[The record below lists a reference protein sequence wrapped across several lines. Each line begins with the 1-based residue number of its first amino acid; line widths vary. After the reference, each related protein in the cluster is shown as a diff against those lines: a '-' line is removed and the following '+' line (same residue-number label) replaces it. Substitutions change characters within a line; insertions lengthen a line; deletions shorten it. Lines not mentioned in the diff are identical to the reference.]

1 MMIISAQQL
10 KQYHG
15 AHLVLDGIT
24 FEIMEGDKVALIGRN
39 GSGKTTLM
47 RLMARLSQPDEG
59 QLMLKKDT
67 RVGYVAQVPEGM
79 DDRTVLDV
87 LGLGFRELIA
97 CRTQMTELEQQMSD
111 PSCAADPEQLERL
124 LKRYAALQERFE
136 REGGYEM
143 DARIDQVADG
153 LDIAKAHYGWRFG
166 SLSGGEQ
173 TRVVLASQLIVS
185 PDLLLL
191 DEPTNHLDLERVE
204 WLEGFLQDYSGT
216 VILISHDRYFLDRV
230 VTRTLELEDGEAEIA
245 AGGYTEYMK
254 VKEQRLLK
262 QFEEFKEQQK
272 VMKKMKETIR
282 QLEEWGRV
290 GGNEKFFRRAASM
303 RKALERMEQVKRPV
317 LERRQA
323 DFDVLP
329 TDRTGKRVAV
339 LEDVEKRYGDRDI
352 LQGVSAL
359 LEYGDKTA
367 LIGRNGSGKTT
378 LFKLLLG
385 EEQPDAGKLEW
396 GARVDV
402 GYLAQQ
408 EEPVNPKLNVLE
420 YFRQEAGVEEG
431 EARGILAR
439 YLFYGADV
447 FRSVGQLSGGEW
459 TRLRLALLVQRK
471 PNVLLLD
478 EPTNHL
484 DIASREALEDSL
496 ADFEGTVLAISHDR
510 YFVNRLASRVWELE
524 DGQLKTYLGDY
535 EAYREKKLDLQARIA
550 AEVSRASGASGSG
563 NGSKTG
569 RRVEGTGTGT
579 GIGGK
584 SAETGVSRG
593 ARLKAGSDGHD
604 AASASRASVLELAQ
618 TELDAGRGNKSI
630 GSGNRDRVSNQS
642 RSRSDSSNGN
652 GDRSSSQS
660 RTGGKRGSQG
670 NHGSAQHLE
679 QAMARL
685 ETQIQELDQQL
696 EALANDAVALEQIWN
711 EREQLSGAYDEL
723 LAQWAEM

>member
-47 RLMARLSQPDEG
+47 RLMARISQPDEG

-79 DDRTVLDV
+79 DDHTVLDV

-111 PSCAADPEQLERL
+111 PACAADPEQLERL

-153 LDIAKAHYGWRFG
+153 LDIAKAHYSWRFG

-204 WLEGFLQDYSGT
+204 WLEGFLRDYSGT

-230 VTRTLELEDGEAEIA
+230 VTRTLELEDGEAQTA
-245 AGGYTEYMK
+245 AGGYTEYMR
-254 VKEQRLLK
+254 VKEQWLLK

-317 LERRQA
+317 LERRHA

-339 LEDVEKRYGDRDI
+339 LEDVGKRYGDRDI
-352 LQGVSAL
+352 LRGVSAL

-408 EEPVNPKLNVLE
+408 EEPGNPKLSVLE
-420 YFRQEAGVEEG
+420 HFRLEAGVEEG

-459 TRLRLALLVQRK
+459 TRLRLALLVHRK

-510 YFVNRLASRVWELE
+510 YFVNRLASGVWELE
-524 DGQLKTYLGDY
+524 DGQLTTYLGDY
-535 EAYREKKLDLQARIA
+535 EAYREKKLDLQARA
-550 AEVSRASGASGSG
+550 AKEVSQELGAGHAG

-569 RRVEGTGTGT
+569 RRAAEKGT
-579 GIGGK
+579 GIGNGGK
-584 SAETGVSRG
+584 SSETGANKG
-593 ARLKAGSDGHD
+593 ARLKAGGAGHD
-604 AASASRASVLELAQ
+604 AASASGEIMLEQAL
-618 TELDAGRGNKSI
+618 TELDAGRVDKNV
-630 GSGNRDRVSNQS
+630 GSV
-642 RSRSDSSNGN
+642 N

-660 RTGGKRGSQG
+660 RSRSRSGGNRGS
-670 NHGSAQHLE
+670 HRSAQQLE
-679 QAMARL
+679 QAMAL
-685 ETQIQELDQQL
+685 IETQIRELDQQL
-696 EALANDAVALEQIWN
+696 ESLANDPIALEQTWN
-711 EREQLSGAYDEL
+711 EREQLSAAYDEL

>member
-10 KQYHG
+10 TQYHG

-47 RLMARLSQPDEG
+47 RLMARSNQPDEG
-59 QLMLKKDT
+59 QLMIKKDT
-67 RVGYVAQVPEGM
+67 RIGYVAQVPEGM
-79 DDRTVLDV
+79 DDYTVLDV
-87 LGLGFRELIA
+87 LSLGFRELME
-97 CRTQMTELEQQMSD
+97 CRTRMKELEQQMSD
-111 PSCAADPEQLERL
+111 PACAADPDQLDRL
-124 LKRYAALQERFE
+124 LKRYSALQEQFE

-143 DARIDQVADG
+143 DAQIDQVADG
-153 LDIAKAHYGWRFG
+153 LDLAKAHYDWRFG

-173 TRVVLASQLIVS
+173 TRVVLASQLIVR

-204 WLEGFLQDYSGT
+204 WLEGFLREYPGT
-216 VILISHDRYFLDRV
+216 VVLISHDRYFLDRV
-230 VTRTLELEDGEAEIA
+230 VTRTLELEDGEAQTS
-245 AGGYTEYMK
+245 AGGYTAYMK
-254 VKEQRLLK
+254 VKEQRLLQ

-272 VMKKMKETIR
+272 VIKKMKETIR

-317 LERRQA
+317 LERRNA
-323 DFDVLP
+323 DFDVRP

-339 LEDVEKRYGDRDI
+339 LEHVEKGYGEREI
-352 LQGVSAL
+352 LRGVSGL
-359 LEYGDKTA
+359 LEYGDKIA

-385 EEQPDAGKLEW
+385 EEQPNAGKLEW
-396 GARVDV
+396 GARVDI
-402 GYLAQQ
+402 GYLAQH
-408 EEPVNPKLNVLE
+408 EEPTNPKLNVLE
-420 YFRQEAGVEEG
+420 YFRLEAGVEEG

-484 DIASREALEDSL
+484 DIASREALEESL
-496 ADFEGTVLAISHDR
+496 VDYEGTVLAISHDR

-524 DGQLKTYLGDY
+524 NGQMTTYLGDY
-535 EAYREKKLDLQARIA
+535 EAYREKKLERKAREDA
-550 AEVSRASGASGSG
+550 TAHPAMGASSRSTAALPGSG
-563 NGSKTG
+563 K
-569 RRVEGTGTGT
+569 
-579 GIGGK
+579 K
-584 SAETGVSRG
+584 S
-593 ARLKAGSDGHD
+593 D
-604 AASASRASVLELAQ
+604 AASTV
-618 TELDAGRGNKSI
+618 
-630 GSGNRDRVSNQS
+630 S
-642 RSRSDSSNGN
+642 RSADTAKVGGGSDKATVESSEISTSAAASSAAAAVNRGKSNDSIRSAE
-652 GDRSSSQS
+652 
-660 RTGGKRGSQG
+660 K
-670 NHGSAQHLE
+670 LE
-679 QAMARL
+679 QALARL
-685 ETQIQELDQQL
+685 EAQIQELDQQL
-696 EALANDAVALEQIWN
+696 ETIQNNSFELESLWN
-711 EREQLSGAYDEL
+711 ERERLSAEYNEL

>member
-79 DDRTVLDV
+79 DDHTVLGV

-143 DARIDQVADG
+143 DAKIDQVADG

-173 TRVVLASQLIVS
+173 TSVVLASQLIVS

-204 WLEGFLQDYSGT
+204 WLEGFLREYSGT

-230 VTRTLELEDGEAEIA
+230 VTRTLELDDGEAEIA

-262 QFEEFKEQQK
+262 QFEEFKEQLK

-317 LERRQA
+317 LERRHA

-352 LQGVSAL
+352 LSGVSAL
-359 LEYGDKTA
+359 LEYGDKAA

-420 YFRQEAGVEEG
+420 YFRLEAGVEEG

-524 DGQLKTYLGDY
+524 NGQLTTYLGDY
-535 EAYREKKLDLQARIA
+535 EAYREKKLDLQARA
-550 AEVSRASGASGSG
+550 AKEVSQELGAGSAG

-569 RRVEGTGTGT
+569 RRAAEKGTGT
-579 GIGGK
+579 GIDEK
-584 SAETGVSRG
+584 STETGASKG
-593 ARLKAGSDGHD
+593 ARRKAGGNGHD
-604 AASASRASVLELAQ
+604 AASASRENVLELAQ
-618 TELDAGRGNKSI
+618 TELDAGRGSI
-630 GSGNRDRVSNQS
+630 GSGNRERVSNQS
-642 RSRSDSSNGN
+642 RSGSGSSI
-652 GDRSSSQS
+652 
-660 RTGGKRGSQG
+660 GKYGSVEK
-670 NHGSAQHLE
+670 LE
-679 QAMARL
+679 QAMARI

-696 EALANDAVALEQIWN
+696 EALANDPAALEQTWN
-711 EREQLSGAYDEL
+711 ERERLSAAYDEL

>member
-10 KQYHG
+10 TKYHG

-47 RLMARLSQPDEG
+47 RLMARLNQPDEG
-59 QLMLKKDT
+59 QLMIKKDT
-67 RVGYVAQVPEGM
+67 RIGYVAQVPEGL
-79 DDRTVLDV
+79 DDYTVLDV
-87 LGLGFRELIA
+87 LALGFQALME
-97 CRTQMTELEQQMSD
+97 CRSRMKEMEQQMSD
-111 PSCAADPEQLERL
+111 PDYAADPDQLERL
-124 LKRYAALQERFE
+124 LKRYAALQEQFE

-173 TRVVLASQLIVS
+173 TRVVLASQLIVR

-204 WLEGFLQDYSGT
+204 WLEGYLREYTGT
-216 VILISHDRYFLDRV
+216 IVLISHDRYFLDRV
-230 VTRTLELEDGEAEIA
+230 VTRTLELEDGEAQTS

-254 VKEQRLLK
+254 VKEQRLLQ

-282 QLEEWGRV
+282 QLEEWGRI

-317 LERRQA
+317 LERRNA
-323 DFDVLP
+323 DFDVRP
-329 TDRTGKRVAV
+329 TDRTGRRVAV
-339 LEDVEKRYGDRDI
+339 IEQVEKAYGERPI
-352 LQGVSAL
+352 LRGISAL
-359 LEYGDKTA
+359 LEFGDKVA

-385 EEQPDAGKLEW
+385 EEQATSGQLEW

-408 EEPVNPKLNVLE
+408 EEPSNPKLSVLE
-420 YFRQEAGVEEG
+420 HFRLEAGVEEG

-459 TRLRLALLVQRK
+459 TRLRLSLLVHRK

-484 DIASREALEDSL
+484 DIASREALEESL
-496 ADFEGTVLAISHDR
+496 VDFEGTVLAISHDR
-510 YFVNRLASRVWELE
+510 YFVNRMASRVWELE
-524 DGQLKTYLGDY
+524 NGEMTTYLGDY
-535 EAYREKKLDLQARIA
+535 EAYREKKLELQMRAGGAVQHAVSIPDLPRER
-550 AEVSRASGASGSG
+550 AESKIQRNPRQGE
-563 NGSKTG
+563 NG
-569 RRVEGTGTGT
+569 V
-579 GIGGK
+579 GK
-584 SAETGVSRG
+584 RQSAE
-593 ARLKAGSDGHD
+593 
-604 AASASRASVLELAQ
+604 Q
-618 TELDAGRGNKSI
+618 
-630 GSGNRDRVSNQS
+630 
-642 RSRSDSSNGN
+642 
-652 GDRSSSQS
+652 
-660 RTGGKRGSQG
+660 
-670 NHGSAQHLE
+670 LE
-679 QAMARL
+679 QKLARL
-685 ETQIQELDQQL
+685 EAQIQQLDHQL
-696 EALANDAVALEQIWN
+696 EVQASSAELEQLWN
-711 EREQLSGAYDEL
+711 EREQLSGEYNEL
-723 LAQWAEM
+723 LAQWAEL

>member
-1 MMIISAQQL
+1 MMMISAQQL
-10 KQYHG
+10 TQYHG

-47 RLMARLSQPDEG
+47 RLMARMTQPDEG
-59 QLMLKKDT
+59 QLMIKKDT
-67 RVGYVAQVPEGM
+67 RIGYVAQVPEGM
-79 DDRTVLDV
+79 DNYTVLDV
-87 LGLGFRELIA
+87 LSLGFRELMA
-97 CRTQMTELEQQMSD
+97 CRSQMKDMEQQMSD
-111 PSCAADPEQLERL
+111 PDCAADPNQLERL
-124 LKRYAALQERFE
+124 LKRYAALQEQFE

-153 LDIAKAHYGWRFG
+153 LDIAKEHYGWRFG

-173 TRVVLASQLIVS
+173 TRVVLASQLIVR

-204 WLEGFLQDYSGT
+204 WLEGFLREYTGT
-216 VILISHDRYFLDRV
+216 IILISHDRYFLDRV
-230 VTRTLELEDGEAEIA
+230 ASRTLELEDGEAQTS

-254 VKEQRLLK
+254 VKEQRLLQ
-262 QFEEFKEQQK
+262 QFEAFKEQQK
-272 VMKKMKETIR
+272 VIKKMKETIR

-303 RKALERMEQVKRPV
+303 RKAIERMEQVKRPV
-317 LERRQA
+317 LERRNA
-323 DFDVLP
+323 DFDVRP

-339 LEDVEKRYGDRDI
+339 MEQVEKSYGERPI
-352 LQGVSAL
+352 LLGVSGL
-359 LEYGDKTA
+359 LEYGDKIA

-385 EEQPDAGKLEW
+385 EEQPSAGNLEW

-408 EEPVNPKLNVLE
+408 EEPSNPKLNVLE
-420 YFRQEAGVEEG
+420 YFRLEAGVEEG

-496 ADFEGTVLAISHDR
+496 VDFEGTVLAISHDR

-524 DGQLKTYLGDY
+524 NGRMTAYLGDY
-535 EAYREKKLDLQARIA
+535 EEYREKKLDLQTRAAAANQHIAGPGTSPRGTAVGAGAGGSSDGTAAAAR
-550 AEVSRASGASGSG
+550 SGKLNNPSFFQAV
-563 NGSKTG
+563 NT
-569 RRVEGTGTGT
+569 
-579 GIGGK
+579 GK
-584 SAETGVSRG
+584 SRDSERTAE
-593 ARLKAGSDGHD
+593 K
-604 AASASRASVLELAQ
+604 LEQVMA
-618 TELDAGRGNKSI
+618 
-630 GSGNRDRVSNQS
+630 
-642 RSRSDSSNGN
+642 
-652 GDRSSSQS
+652 
-660 RTGGKRGSQG
+660 
-670 NHGSAQHLE
+670 HLE
-679 QAMARL
+679 TRL
-685 ETQIQELDQQL
+685 RELDQQL
-696 EALANDAVALEQIWN
+696 ETVANDPLALEQMWN
-711 EREQLSGAYDEL
+711 EREQVSAEYNEL
-723 LAQWAEM
+723 LAQWAEL

>member
-59 QLMLKKDT
+59 QLMLKKDS
-67 RVGYVAQVPEGM
+67 RVGYVAQVPEGL
-79 DDRTVLDV
+79 DDHSVLDV
-87 LGLGFRELIA
+87 LGLGFQELIA
-97 CRTQMTELEQQMSD
+97 CRNQMKEMEQQMSD
-111 PSCAADPEQLERL
+111 PSCAADPEQLDRL

-143 DARIDQVADG
+143 DSRIDQVADG
-153 LDIAKAHYGWRFG
+153 LDIAKTHYGWRFG

-204 WLEGFLQDYSGT
+204 WLEGFLREYSGT

-230 VTRTLELEDGEAEIA
+230 VTRTLELEDGEAQTA

-317 LERRQA
+317 LERRHA
-323 DFDVLP
+323 DFDVNP

-408 EEPVNPKLNVLE
+408 EEPENPKRSVLE
-420 YFRQEAGVEEG
+420 HFRLEAGVEEG

-459 TRLRLALLVQRK
+459 TRLRLALLVHRK

-510 YFVNRLASRVWELE
+510 YFVNRLASGVWELE
-524 DGQLKTYLGDY
+524 DGQLTAYLGDY
-535 EAYREKKLDLQARIA
+535 EAYREKKLDLQARA
-550 AEVSRASGASGSG
+550 AKEVPSETRAGAG
-563 NGSKTG
+563 NGS
-569 RRVEGTGTGT
+569 
-579 GIGGK
+579 GK
-584 SAETGVSRG
+584 SRKATGMDTGNDAKSAVTGVNKS
-593 ARLKAGSDGHD
+593 ARLKAGGGGPD
-604 AASASRASVLELAQ
+604 AISASGEIMLEQAHI
-618 TELDAGRGNKSI
+618 ELDAGRVNKNV
-630 GSGNRDRVSNQS
+630 G
-642 RSRSDSSNGN
+642 NGN

-660 RTGGKRGSQG
+660 RSRSRSGSNRG
-670 NHGSAQHLE
+670 NHGSAQQLE
-679 QAMARL
+679 QAMARM
-685 ETQIQELDQQL
+685 EVQIRELDQQL
-696 EALANDAVALEQIWN
+696 EALANDSAALEQTWN
-711 EREQLSGAYDEL
+711 EREQLSAAYDEL

>member
-67 RVGYVAQVPEGM
+67 RIGYVAQVPEGL
-79 DDRTVLDV
+79 DNHTVLDV
-87 LGLGFRELIA
+87 LGLGLQELIA
-97 CRTQMTELEQQMSD
+97 CRMQMKELEQQMSD
-111 PSCAADPEQLERL
+111 PACAEDPEQLERL
-124 LKRYAALQERFE
+124 LKRYAALQEQFE

-143 DARIDQVADG
+143 DARIDQVAGG
-153 LDIAKAHYGWRFG
+153 LDIAKAHYSWRFG

-204 WLEGFLQDYSGT
+204 WLEGFLREYNGT
-216 VILISHDRYFLDRV
+216 VVLISHDRYFLDRV
-230 VTRTLELEDGEAEIA
+230 VTRTLELEDGEAETA

-272 VMKKMKETIR
+272 VIKKMKETIR

-317 LERRQA
+317 LERRHA
-323 DFDVLP
+323 EFDVRP

-352 LQGVSAL
+352 LRGVSAL

-367 LIGRNGSGKTT
+367 LIGHNGSGKTT
-378 LFKLLLG
+378 LFRLLLG

-420 YFRQEAGVEEG
+420 HFRLEAGVEEG

-459 TRLRLALLVQRK
+459 TRLRLALLIQRK

-484 DIASREALEDSL
+484 DIASREALEDAL
-496 ADFEGTVLAISHDR
+496 ADYEGTVLVISHDR
-510 YFVNRLASRVWELE
+510 YFVNCLASRVWELE
-524 DGQLKTYLGDY
+524 HGQLTSYLGDY
-535 EAYREKKLDLQARIA
+535 EAYREKRLDVQARA
-550 AEVSRASGASGSG
+550 AKEISRESGANVAG

-569 RRVEGTGTGT
+569 RRAG
-579 GIGGK
+579 GITADGK
-584 SAETGVSRG
+584 AATNEETLLGQ
-593 ARLKAGSDGHD
+593 AH
-604 AASASRASVLELAQ
+604 
-618 TELDAGRGNKSI
+618 TELDAGHVKTGHGNASRSANNHNRH
-630 GSGNRDRVSNQS
+630 GSGNRQQASVE
-642 RSRSDSSNGN
+642 
-652 GDRSSSQS
+652 
-660 RTGGKRGSQG
+660 K
-670 NHGSAQHLE
+670 LE
-679 QAMARL
+679 LAIARM
-685 ETQIQELDQQL
+685 EARIQELDRQL
-696 EALANDAVALEQIWN
+696 EALTNDSAALEQLWN
-711 EREQLSGAYDEL
+711 EREQLSRAYDEL
-723 LAQWAEM
+723 LVQWAEM

>member
-67 RVGYVAQVPEGM
+67 RVGYVAQVPEGL
-79 DDRTVLDV
+79 DDHSVLDV
-87 LGLGFRELIA
+87 LGLGFQELIA
-97 CRTQMTELEQQMSD
+97 CRNQMKEMEQQMSD
-111 PSCAADPEQLERL
+111 PACAADPEQLERL

-153 LDIAKAHYGWRFG
+153 LDIAKAHYSWRFG

-204 WLEGFLQDYSGT
+204 WLEGFLRDYSGT

-245 AGGYTEYMK
+245 TGGYTEYMR

-303 RKALERMEQVKRPV
+303 RKALERMEQIKRPV
-317 LERRQA
+317 LERRHA
-323 DFDVLP
+323 DFDVRP

-408 EEPVNPKLNVLE
+408 QEPENPKLSVLE
-420 YFRQEAGVEEG
+420 HFRLEAGVEEG

-459 TRLRLALLVQRK
+459 TRLRLALLVHRK

-510 YFVNRLASRVWELE
+510 YFVNRLASGVWELE
-524 DGQLKTYLGDY
+524 DGQLTAYLGDY
-535 EAYREKKLDLQARIA
+535 EAYREKKLDLQAHA
-550 AEVSRASGASGSG
+550 AKEVSQELGAGLAG
-563 NGSKTG
+563 NGSGKSRKAAG
-569 RRVEGTGTGT
+569 MNT
-579 GIGGK
+579 GIDGK
-584 SAETGVSRG
+584 SAVTGANKST
-593 ARLKAGSDGHD
+593 RLKVGGD
-604 AASASRASVLELAQ
+604 APDVASASGEIMLEQAH
-618 TELDAGRGNKSI
+618 TELDAGRVNKNV
-630 GSGNRDRVSNQS
+630 GSV
-642 RSRSDSSNGN
+642 N

-660 RTGGKRGSQG
+660 RSGSNRG
-670 NHGSAQHLE
+670 NHGSAQQLE
-679 QAMARL
+679 QAMARM
-685 ETQIQELDQQL
+685 EVQIRELDQRL
-696 EALANDAVALEQIWN
+696 EALANDSVALEQAWN
-711 EREQLSGAYDEL
+711 EREQLSAAYDEL
-723 LAQWAEM
+723 LAQWAEMG

>member
-1 MMIISAQQL
+1 MIISAQQL

-79 DDRTVLDV
+79 DDHTVLDV
-87 LGLGFRELIA
+87 LGLGFQELIA
-97 CRTQMTELEQQMSD
+97 CRTQMNELEQQMSD
-111 PSCAADPEQLERL
+111 PACAADLEQLERL
-124 LKRYAALQERFE
+124 LKRYATLQERFE

-153 LDIAKAHYGWRFG
+153 LDISKTHYRWRFG

-204 WLEGFLQDYSGT
+204 WLEGFLREYSGT

-230 VTRTLELEDGEAEIA
+230 VTRTLELEDGEAQTA

-272 VMKKMKETIR
+272 VIKKMRETIR

-317 LERRQA
+317 LERRHA

-329 TDRTGKRVAV
+329 TDRTGKRVAL
-339 LEDVEKRYGDRDI
+339 LEDVEKRYGNRDI
-352 LQGVSAL
+352 LKGVSAL

-408 EEPVNPKLNVLE
+408 EEPGNPKLSVLE
-420 YFRQEAGVEEG
+420 HFRLEAGVEEG

-459 TRLRLALLVQRK
+459 TRLRLALLVHRK

-510 YFVNRLASRVWELE
+510 YFVNHLASRVWELE
-524 DGQLKTYLGDY
+524 DGQLTTYLGDY
-535 EAYREKKLDLQARIA
+535 EAYREKKLDLQARA
-550 AEVSRASGASGSG
+550 AKAVSREPGAGGAGSGSR
-563 NGSKTG
+563 TG
-569 RRVEGTGTGT
+569 RRAAEKGTGTGT
-579 GIGGK
+579 EAGIDGK
-584 SAETGVSRG
+584 LTETGVSKGTRPKVG
-593 ARLKAGSDGHD
+593 GDRPEAK
-604 AASASRASVLELAQ
+604 SASGETVKEQAQ
-618 TELDAGRGNKSI
+618 SEFDAGRVNKKDANGNHSSKH
-630 GSGNRDRVSNQS
+630 S
-642 RSRSDSSNGN
+642 RSGSSSN
-652 GDRSSSQS
+652 SSSS
-660 RTGGKRGSQG
+660 RKHVSVEK
-670 NHGSAQHLE
+670 LE
-679 QAMARL
+679 QAMARI

-696 EALANDAVALEQIWN
+696 EALANDPAALEQTWN
-711 EREQLSGAYDEL
+711 EREQLSAAYDEL

>member
-10 KQYHG
+10 TQYHG

-47 RLMARLSQPDEG
+47 RLMARSNQPDEG
-59 QLMLKKDT
+59 QLMIKKDT
-67 RVGYVAQVPEGM
+67 RIGYVAQVPEGM
-79 DDRTVLDV
+79 DDYTVLDV
-87 LGLGFRELIA
+87 LSLGFRELME
-97 CRTQMTELEQQMSD
+97 CRTRMKELEQQMSD
-111 PSCAADPEQLERL
+111 PACAADPDQLDRL
-124 LKRYAALQERFE
+124 LKRYSALQEQFE

-143 DARIDQVADG
+143 DAQIDQVADG
-153 LDIAKAHYGWRFG
+153 LDLAKAHYDWRFG

-173 TRVVLASQLIVS
+173 TRVVLASQLIVR

-204 WLEGFLQDYSGT
+204 WLEGFLREYPGT
-216 VILISHDRYFLDRV
+216 VVLISHDRYFLDRV
-230 VTRTLELEDGEAEIA
+230 VTRTLELEDGEAQTS
-245 AGGYTEYMK
+245 AGGYTAYMK
-254 VKEQRLLK
+254 VKEQRLLQ

-272 VMKKMKETIR
+272 VIKKMKETIR

-317 LERRQA
+317 LERRNA
-323 DFDVLP
+323 DFDVRP

-339 LEDVEKRYGDRDI
+339 LEHVEKGYGERAI
-352 LQGVSAL
+352 LRGVSGL
-359 LEYGDKTA
+359 LEYGDKIA

-385 EEQPDAGKLEW
+385 EEQPNAGKLEW

-408 EEPVNPKLNVLE
+408 EEPTNPKLNVLE
-420 YFRQEAGVEEG
+420 YFRLEAGVEEG

-484 DIASREALEDSL
+484 DIASREALEESL
-496 ADFEGTVLAISHDR
+496 VDYEGTVLAISHDR

-524 DGQLKTYLGDY
+524 NGQMTTYLGDY
-535 EAYREKKLDLQARIA
+535 EAYREKKLERKAHAVDMANPA
-550 AEVSRASGASGSG
+550 TGASSRSTVASHGSG
-563 NGSKTG
+563 K
-569 RRVEGTGTGT
+569 
-579 GIGGK
+579 K
-584 SAETGVSRG
+584 S
-593 ARLKAGSDGHD
+593 D
-604 AASASRASVLELAQ
+604 AASM
-618 TELDAGRGNKSI
+618 
-630 GSGNRDRVSNQS
+630 VS
-642 RSRSDSSNGN
+642 
-652 GDRSSSQS
+652 
-660 RTGGKRGSQG
+660 
-670 NHGSAQHLE
+670 GSADTAKARGCSNNTTTEASNISNSTATSSAAAAANRGKSNDSTRSAEKLE
-679 QAMARL
+679 QALARL
-685 ETQIQELDQQL
+685 EAQIQELDQQL
-696 EALANDAVALEQIWN
+696 ETIQNNSLELESLWN
-711 EREQLSGAYDEL
+711 ERERLSAEYNEL

>member
-1 MMIISAQQL
+1 MMMISAQQL
-10 KQYHG
+10 TQYHG

-47 RLMARLSQPDEG
+47 RLMARLNKPDEG
-59 QLMLKKDT
+59 QLMIKKDT
-67 RVGYVAQVPEGM
+67 RLGYVAQVPEGL
-79 DDRTVLDV
+79 DDHTVLDV
-87 LGLGFRELIA
+87 LSLGFKELMI
-97 CRTQMTELEQQMSD
+97 CRTQMKEMEQQMSD
-111 PSCAADPEQLERL
+111 PACAADPNQLERL
-124 LKRYAALQERFE
+124 LKRYAVLQDQFE

-173 TRVVLASQLIVS
+173 TRVVLASQLIVR

-204 WLEGFLQDYSGT
+204 WLEGFLREYPGT
-216 VILISHDRYFLDRV
+216 IVLISHDRYFLDRV
-230 VTRTLELEDGEAEIA
+230 VNRTLELEDGEAETS

-254 VKEQRLLK
+254 VKEQRLLQ

-272 VMKKMKETIR
+272 VIKKMKETIR

-317 LERRQA
+317 LERRNA
-323 DFDVLP
+323 EFDVRP

-339 LEDVEKRYGDRDI
+339 LEQVEKSYGEREI
-352 LQGVSAL
+352 LRGISGL
-359 LEYGDKTA
+359 LEYGDKIA

-385 EEQPDAGKLEW
+385 DEQPNTGKLEW
-396 GARVDV
+396 GARVEV

-408 EEPVNPKLNVLE
+408 EEPTNPKLNVLE
-420 YFRQEAGVEEG
+420 YFRLEAGVEEG

-484 DIASREALEDSL
+484 DVASREALEESL
-496 ADFEGTVLAISHDR
+496 VDFEGTVLAISHDR

-524 DGQLKTYLGDY
+524 EGQLTAYLGDY
-535 EAYREKKLDLQARIA
+535 EAYREKKLELQARA
-550 AEVSRASGASGSG
+550 AAKGQATAGVGVSRDYEASTESGKALTPSAAAASNHRSG
-563 NGSKTG
+563 NGNKQ
-569 RRVEGTGTGT
+569 
-579 GIGGK
+579 
-584 SAETGVSRG
+584 SAE
-593 ARLKAGSDGHD
+593 K
-604 AASASRASVLELAQ
+604 
-618 TELDAGRGNKSI
+618 
-630 GSGNRDRVSNQS
+630 
-642 RSRSDSSNGN
+642 
-652 GDRSSSQS
+652 
-660 RTGGKRGSQG
+660 
-670 NHGSAQHLE
+670 LE
-679 QAMARL
+679 QTLARL
-685 ETQIQELDQQL
+685 EVQIQALDQQL
-696 EALANDAVALEQIWN
+696 ETVQNNPLELEQVWN
-711 EREQLSGAYDEL
+711 DREQLSAKYNDV
-723 LAQWAEM
+723 LAQWAEL

>member
-10 KQYHG
+10 TQYHG

-47 RLMARLSQPDEG
+47 RLMARLNQPDEG
-59 QLMLKKDT
+59 QLMIKKET
-67 RVGYVAQVPEGM
+67 RIGYVAQVPEGL
-79 DDRTVLDV
+79 DDYTVLDV
-87 LGLGFRELIA
+87 LALGFQALME
-97 CRTQMTELEQQMSD
+97 CRSRMKEMEQQMSD
-111 PSCAADPEQLERL
+111 PDYAADPDQLERL
-124 LKRYAALQERFE
+124 LKRYAALQEQFE

-173 TRVVLASQLIVS
+173 TRVVLASQLIVR

-204 WLEGFLQDYSGT
+204 WLEGYLREYTGT
-216 VILISHDRYFLDRV
+216 IVLISHDRYFLDRV
-230 VTRTLELEDGEAEIA
+230 VTRTLELEDGEAQTS

-254 VKEQRLLK
+254 VKEQRLLQ

-282 QLEEWGRV
+282 QLEEWGRI

-317 LERRQA
+317 LERRNA
-323 DFDVLP
+323 DFDVRP
-329 TDRTGKRVAV
+329 TDRTGRRVAV
-339 LEDVEKRYGDRDI
+339 IDQVEKAYGERPI
-352 LQGVSAL
+352 LRGVSAL
-359 LEYGDKTA
+359 LEFGDKVA

-385 EEQPDAGKLEW
+385 EEQATSGQLEW

-408 EEPVNPKLNVLE
+408 EEPSNPKLSVLE
-420 YFRQEAGVEEG
+420 HFRLEAGVEEG

-459 TRLRLALLVQRK
+459 TRLRLSLLVHRK

-484 DIASREALEDSL
+484 DIASREALEESL
-496 ADFEGTVLAISHDR
+496 VDFEGTVLAISHDR
-510 YFVNRLASRVWELE
+510 YFVNRMASRVWELE
-524 DGQLKTYLGDY
+524 NGEMTTYLGDY
-535 EAYREKKLDLQARIA
+535 EAYREKKLELQMRAGEA
-550 AEVSRASGASGSG
+550 AQHAVQIPALPRERAESKEQRNSRQGENGA
-563 NGSKTG
+563 
-569 RRVEGTGTGT
+569 
-579 GIGGK
+579 GK
-584 SAETGVSRG
+584 RQSAE
-593 ARLKAGSDGHD
+593 
-604 AASASRASVLELAQ
+604 Q
-618 TELDAGRGNKSI
+618 
-630 GSGNRDRVSNQS
+630 
-642 RSRSDSSNGN
+642 
-652 GDRSSSQS
+652 
-660 RTGGKRGSQG
+660 
-670 NHGSAQHLE
+670 LE
-679 QAMARL
+679 QKLARL
-685 ETQIQELDQQL
+685 EAQIQQLDHQL
-696 EALANDAVALEQIWN
+696 ELQASSAELERLWN
-711 EREQLSGAYDEL
+711 EREQLSGEYNEL
-723 LAQWAEM
+723 LAQWAEL

>member
-1 MMIISAQQL
+1 MIVISAQQL
-10 KQYHG
+10 TQYHG

-47 RLMARLSQPDEG
+47 RLMARLNKPDEG
-59 QLMLKKDT
+59 QLMIKKDT
-67 RVGYVAQVPEGM
+67 RMGYVAQVPEGL
-79 DDRTVLDV
+79 DDHTVLDV
-87 LGLGFRELIA
+87 LSLGFKELMI
-97 CRTQMTELEQQMSD
+97 CRTQMKDMEQQMSD
-111 PSCAADPEQLERL
+111 PACAADPNQLERL
-124 LKRYAALQERFE
+124 LKRYAALQDQFE

-153 LDIAKAHYGWRFG
+153 LDIAKAHYGWHFG

-173 TRVVLASQLIVS
+173 TRVVLASQLIVR

-204 WLEGFLQDYSGT
+204 WLEGFLREYPGT
-216 VILISHDRYFLDRV
+216 IVLISHDRYFLDRV
-230 VTRTLELEDGEAEIA
+230 VNRTLELEDGEAETS

-254 VKEQRLLK
+254 VKEQRLLQ

-272 VMKKMKETIR
+272 VIKKMKETIR

-303 RKALERMEQVKRPV
+303 RKAIERMEQVKRPV
-317 LERRQA
+317 LERRNA
-323 DFDVLP
+323 EFDVRP

-339 LEDVEKRYGDRDI
+339 LEQVEKSYGEREI
-352 LQGVSAL
+352 LRGISGL
-359 LEYGDKTA
+359 LEYGDKIA

-385 EEQPDAGKLEW
+385 DEQPNAGKLEW

-408 EEPVNPKLNVLE
+408 EEPTNPKLNVLE
-420 YFRQEAGVEEG
+420 YFRLEAGVEEG

-484 DIASREALEDSL
+484 DIASREALEESL
-496 ADFEGTVLAISHDR
+496 VDFEGTVLAISHDR

-524 DGQLKTYLGDY
+524 DGQMTAYLGDY
-535 EAYREKKLDLQARIA
+535 EAYREKKLDLQARAAATSQAIA
-550 AEVSRASGASGSG
+550 GGAVPSRGNAKSEMKSGLTSASGGTARSGKKPGATSTMNGSTVVAAGGSHDHEASTESGKAMASSAAAASKHRSG
-563 NGSKTG
+563 NGNQQ
-569 RRVEGTGTGT
+569 
-579 GIGGK
+579 
-584 SAETGVSRG
+584 SAD
-593 ARLKAGSDGHD
+593 K
-604 AASASRASVLELAQ
+604 
-618 TELDAGRGNKSI
+618 
-630 GSGNRDRVSNQS
+630 
-642 RSRSDSSNGN
+642 
-652 GDRSSSQS
+652 
-660 RTGGKRGSQG
+660 
-670 NHGSAQHLE
+670 LE
-679 QAMARL
+679 QTLARL
-685 ETQIQELDQQL
+685 EAQIQVLDQQL
-696 EALANDAVALEQIWN
+696 ETVQNNPLELEQIWN
-711 EREQLSGAYDEL
+711 DREQLSAEYNDV
-723 LAQWAEM
+723 LAQWAEL

>member
-79 DDRTVLDV
+79 DDHTVLDV

-111 PSCAADPEQLERL
+111 PACAADPEQLERL

-153 LDIAKAHYGWRFG
+153 LDIAKAHYGWRFD

-204 WLEGFLQDYSGT
+204 WLEGFLRDYSGT

-245 AGGYTEYMK
+245 TGGYTEYMK

-317 LERRQA
+317 LERRHA
-323 DFDVLP
+323 DFDVRP

-352 LQGVSAL
+352 LRGVSAL

-408 EEPVNPKLNVLE
+408 EEPEDPKLSVLE
-420 YFRQEAGVEEG
+420 HFRLEAGVEEG

-459 TRLRLALLVQRK
+459 TRLRLALLVHRK

-510 YFVNRLASRVWELE
+510 YFVNRLASGVWELE
-524 DGQLKTYLGDY
+524 DGQLTAYLGDY
-535 EAYREKKLDLQARIA
+535 EAYREKKFDLQARVA
-550 AEVSRASGASGSG
+550 KEVAQELGAGRAG

-569 RRVEGTGTGT
+569 RRKAEKEIGT
-579 GIGGK
+579 GIDGK
-584 SAETGVSRG
+584 SLETGANKG
-593 ARLKAGSDGHD
+593 ARLKAEGDGPD
-604 AASASRASVLELAQ
+604 VASASGEIMLEQAH
-618 TELDAGRGNKSI
+618 TELDAGRVNMNVA
-630 GSGNRDRVSNQS
+630 SGNGDYSSSQS
-642 RSRSDSSNGN
+642 RSRSG
-652 GDRSSSQS
+652 SSSGNCDHSNNQGRS
-660 RTGGKRGSQG
+660 GGNRGS
-670 NHGSAQHLE
+670 HRSAQQLE
-679 QAMARL
+679 QAMAL
-685 ETQIQELDQQL
+685 IETQIRELDQQL
-696 EALANDAVALEQIWN
+696 ESLANDPIALEQTWN
-711 EREQLSGAYDEL
+711 EREQLSAAYDEL

>member
-10 KQYHG
+10 TQYHG

-47 RLMARLSQPDEG
+47 RLMARLNKPDEG
-59 QLMLKKDT
+59 QLMIKKDT
-67 RVGYVAQVPEGM
+67 RMGYVAQVPEGL
-79 DDRTVLDV
+79 DDHTVLDV
-87 LGLGFRELIA
+87 LSLGFKELMI
-97 CRTQMTELEQQMSD
+97 CRTQMKEMEQQMSD
-111 PSCAADPEQLERL
+111 PACAADPNQLERL
-124 LKRYAALQERFE
+124 LKRYAALQDQFE

-153 LDIAKAHYGWRFG
+153 LDIAKVHYGWRFG

-173 TRVVLASQLIVS
+173 TRVVLASQLIVR

-204 WLEGFLQDYSGT
+204 WLEGFLREYPGT
-216 VILISHDRYFLDRV
+216 IVLISHDRYFLDRV
-230 VTRTLELEDGEAEIA
+230 VNRTLELEDGEAETS

-254 VKEQRLLK
+254 VKEQRLLQ

-272 VMKKMKETIR
+272 VIKKMKETIR

-317 LERRQA
+317 LERRNA
-323 DFDVLP
+323 EFDVRP

-339 LEDVEKRYGDRDI
+339 LEQVEKSYGEREI
-352 LQGVSAL
+352 LRGISGL
-359 LEYGDKTA
+359 LEYGDKIA

-385 EEQPDAGKLEW
+385 DEQPNAGKLEW

-408 EEPVNPKLNVLE
+408 EEPTNPKLNVLE
-420 YFRQEAGVEEG
+420 YFRLEAGVEEG

-484 DIASREALEDSL
+484 DIASREALEESL
-496 ADFEGTVLAISHDR
+496 VDFEGTVLAISHDR

-524 DGQLKTYLGDY
+524 DGQMTAYLGDY
-535 EAYREKKLDLQARIA
+535 EAYREKKLDLQARA
-550 AEVSRASGASGSG
+550 AATTQATAGVGVSSRGNAKSEMKSGLTSAPGGTARSGKKPETNSTMNGSTVAATEGSRYYEASTESGKAMASSAAAASKHRSG
-563 NGSKTG
+563 NGNKP
-569 RRVEGTGTGT
+569 
-579 GIGGK
+579 
-584 SAETGVSRG
+584 SAE
-593 ARLKAGSDGHD
+593 K
-604 AASASRASVLELAQ
+604 
-618 TELDAGRGNKSI
+618 
-630 GSGNRDRVSNQS
+630 
-642 RSRSDSSNGN
+642 
-652 GDRSSSQS
+652 
-660 RTGGKRGSQG
+660 
-670 NHGSAQHLE
+670 LE
-679 QAMARL
+679 QTLARL
-685 ETQIQELDQQL
+685 EAQIQVLDQQL
-696 EALANDAVALEQIWN
+696 EVVQNNPLELEQIWN
-711 EREQLSGAYDEL
+711 DREQLSAEYNDV
-723 LAQWAEM
+723 LAQWAEL

>member
-10 KQYHG
+10 TQYHG

-47 RLMARLSQPDEG
+47 RLMARLNQPDEG
-59 QLMLKKDT
+59 QLMIKKDT
-67 RVGYVAQVPEGM
+67 RIGYVAQVPEGL
-79 DDRTVLDV
+79 DDYTVLDV
-87 LGLGFRELIA
+87 LALGFKALME
-97 CRTQMTELEQQMSD
+97 CRSRMKEMEQQMSD
-111 PSCAADPEQLERL
+111 PDYAADPDQLERL
-124 LKRYAALQERFE
+124 LKRYAALQEQFE

-153 LDIAKAHYGWRFG
+153 LDIAKTHYGWRFG

-173 TRVVLASQLIVS
+173 TRVVLASQLIVR

-204 WLEGFLQDYSGT
+204 WLEGFLREYTGT
-216 VILISHDRYFLDRV
+216 IVLISHDRYFLDRV
-230 VTRTLELEDGEAEIA
+230 VTRTLELEDGEAQTS
-245 AGGYTEYMK
+245 AGGYTEFMK
-254 VKEQRLLK
+254 VKEQRLLQ

-282 QLEEWGRV
+282 QLEEWGRI

-317 LERRQA
+317 LERRNA
-323 DFDVLP
+323 DFDVRP
-329 TDRTGKRVAV
+329 TDRTGRRVAV
-339 LEDVEKRYGDRDI
+339 IEQVEKAYGERPI
-352 LQGVSAL
+352 LCGVSAL
-359 LEYGDKTA
+359 LEYGDKIA

-385 EEQPDAGKLEW
+385 EEQPSAGQLEW

-408 EEPVNPKLNVLE
+408 EEPSNPKLSVLE
-420 YFRQEAGVEEG
+420 HFRLEAGVEEG

-459 TRLRLALLVQRK
+459 TRLRLSLLVHRK

-484 DIASREALEDSL
+484 DIASREALEESL
-496 ADFEGTVLAISHDR
+496 VDFEGTVLAISHDR
-510 YFVNRLASRVWELE
+510 YFVNRMASRVWELE
-524 DGQLKTYLGDY
+524 NGEMTTYLGDY
-535 EAYREKKLDLQARIA
+535 EAYREKKLDLQARAGATGQHTVTIA
-550 AEVSRASGASGSG
+550 APPRESAGSKDQRASRQGESEA
-563 NGSKTG
+563 
-569 RRVEGTGTGT
+569 
-579 GIGGK
+579 
-584 SAETGVSRG
+584 
-593 ARLKAGSDGHD
+593 
-604 AASASRASVLELAQ
+604 
-618 TELDAGRGNKSI
+618 
-630 GSGNRDRVSNQS
+630 
-642 RSRSDSSNGN
+642 
-652 GDRSSSQS
+652 
-660 RTGGKRGSQG
+660 GKRQSSEQ
-670 NHGSAQHLE
+670 LE
-679 QAMARL
+679 QKLARL
-685 ETQIQELDQQL
+685 EAQIQELDHQL
-696 EALANDAVALEQIWN
+696 ELQASSAKLEQLWN
-711 EREQLSGAYDEL
+711 EREQLSGEYNEM

>member
-1 MMIISAQQL
+1 MIMISAQQL
-10 KQYHG
+10 TQYHG

-24 FEIMEGDKVALIGRN
+24 FEIMEGDRVALIGRN

-47 RLMARLSQPDEG
+47 RLMARMNKPDEG
-59 QLMLKKDT
+59 QLMIKKDT
-67 RVGYVAQVPEGM
+67 RMGYVAQVPEGL
-79 DDRTVLDV
+79 DDHTVLDV
-87 LGLGFRELIA
+87 LSLGFKELMI
-97 CRTQMTELEQQMSD
+97 CRSQMKEMEQQMSD
-111 PSCAADPEQLERL
+111 PACAADPNQLERL
-124 LKRYAALQERFE
+124 LKRYAALQEQFE

-153 LDIAKAHYGWRFG
+153 LDIAKAHYEWRFG

-173 TRVVLASQLIVS
+173 TRVVLASQLIVK

-204 WLEGFLQDYSGT
+204 WLEGFLREYSGT
-216 VILISHDRYFLDRV
+216 IVLISHDRYFLDRV
-230 VTRTLELEDGEAEIA
+230 VNRTLELEDGEAETS

-254 VKEQRLLK
+254 VKEQRLLQ

-272 VMKKMKETIR
+272 VIKKMKETIR
-282 QLEEWGRV
+282 QLEEWGRI

-303 RKALERMEQVKRPV
+303 RKAIERMEQVKRPV
-317 LERRQA
+317 LERRNA
-323 DFDVLP
+323 EFDVRP

-339 LEDVEKRYGDRDI
+339 LEQVEKSYGEREI
-352 LQGVSAL
+352 LCGISGL
-359 LEYGDKTA
+359 LEYGDKIA

-385 EEQPDAGKLEW
+385 DEQPNAGKLEW

-408 EEPVNPKLNVLE
+408 EEPTNPKLNVLE
-420 YFRQEAGVEEG
+420 YFRLEAGVEEG

-484 DIASREALEDSL
+484 DIASREALEESL
-496 ADFEGTVLAISHDR
+496 VDFEGTVLAISHDR

-524 DGQLKTYLGDY
+524 DGQMNAYLGDY
-535 EAYREKKLDLQARIA
+535 EAYREKKLELQARA
-550 AEVSRASGASGSG
+550 AEAGQDTAGGAVPSGRNPKSEMKSGMTTASSGTVRSGKKPEATSVATASNDRSG
-563 NGSKTG
+563 NG
-569 RRVEGTGTGT
+569 
-579 GIGGK
+579 
-584 SAETGVSRG
+584 
-593 ARLKAGSDGHD
+593 
-604 AASASRASVLELAQ
+604 
-618 TELDAGRGNKSI
+618 
-630 GSGNRDRVSNQS
+630 NQP
-642 RSRSDSSNGN
+642 SSE
-652 GDRSSSQS
+652 
-660 RTGGKRGSQG
+660 K
-670 NHGSAQHLE
+670 LE
-679 QAMARL
+679 QTLARL
-685 ETQIQELDQQL
+685 EAQIQVLDQQL
-696 EALANDAVALEQIWN
+696 ETVKNNPLELEQIWHD
-711 EREQLSGAYDEL
+711 REQLSAEYNDV
-723 LAQWAEM
+723 LAQWAEL

>member
-1 MMIISAQQL
+1 MMMISAQQL
-10 KQYHG
+10 TQYHG

-47 RLMARLSQPDEG
+47 RLMARLNKPDEG
-59 QLMLKKDT
+59 QLMIKKDT
-67 RVGYVAQVPEGM
+67 RMGYVAQVPEGL
-79 DDRTVLDV
+79 DDHTVLDV
-87 LGLGFRELIA
+87 LSLGFKELMV
-97 CRTQMTELEQQMSD
+97 CSTQMKEMEQQMSD
-111 PSCAADPEQLERL
+111 PACAADPSQLERL
-124 LKRYAALQERFE
+124 LKRYAALQDQFE

-153 LDIAKAHYGWRFG
+153 LDIDKAHYGWRFG

-173 TRVVLASQLIVS
+173 TRVVLASQLIVR

-204 WLEGFLQDYSGT
+204 WLEGYLREYTGT
-216 VILISHDRYFLDRV
+216 IVLISHDRYFLDRV
-230 VTRTLELEDGEAEIA
+230 VNRTLELEDGEAETS

-254 VKEQRLLK
+254 VKEQRLLQ

-272 VMKKMKETIR
+272 VIKKMKETIR

-303 RKALERMEQVKRPV
+303 RKAIERMEQVKRPV
-317 LERRQA
+317 LERRNA
-323 DFDVLP
+323 EFDVRP

-339 LEDVEKRYGDRDI
+339 LEQVEKSYGEREI
-352 LQGVSAL
+352 LRGISGL
-359 LEYGDKTA
+359 LEYGDKIA

-385 EEQPDAGKLEW
+385 DEQPNAGKLEW

-408 EEPVNPKLNVLE
+408 EEPTNPKLNVLE
-420 YFRQEAGVEEG
+420 YFRLEAGVEEG

-484 DIASREALEDSL
+484 DVASREALEESL
-496 ADFEGTVLAISHDR
+496 VDFEGTVLAISHDR

-524 DGQLKTYLGDY
+524 DGQMTAYLGDY
-535 EAYREKKLDLQARIA
+535 EAYREKKLDMQARA
-550 AEVSRASGASGSG
+550 AATGQVTAGAGVSSRGNAKSEMKSGLTSAPGGTARSGKQPEATSTLNGSTVAATDGSRDHEVSTGSSKALTPSAVTAS
-563 NGSKTG
+563 NH
-569 RRVEGTGTGT
+569 R
-579 GIGGK
+579 
-584 SAETGVSRG
+584 
-593 ARLKAGSDGHD
+593 
-604 AASASRASVLELAQ
+604 
-618 TELDAGRGNKSI
+618 
-630 GSGNRDRVSNQS
+630 
-642 RSRSDSSNGN
+642 SSNGN
-652 GDRSSSQS
+652 IL
-660 RTGGKRGSQG
+660 
-670 NHGSAQHLE
+670 SAEKLE
-679 QAMARL
+679 KTLARL
-685 ETQIQELDQQL
+685 EAEIQVLDQQL
-696 EALANDAVALEQIWN
+696 EMVQNNPLELEQIWN
-711 EREQLSGAYDEL
+711 DREQLSTEYNDV
-723 LAQWAEM
+723 LAQWAEL

>member
-10 KQYHG
+10 TQYHG
-15 AHLVLDGIT
+15 AHLVLDGIK

-47 RLMARLSQPDEG
+47 RLMARLNQPDEG
-59 QLMLKKDT
+59 QLMIKKDT
-67 RVGYVAQVPEGM
+67 RIGYVAQVPEGM
-79 DDRTVLDV
+79 DDYTVLDV
-87 LGLGFRELIA
+87 LSLGFRELMA
-97 CRTQMTELEQQMSD
+97 CRSQMKDMEQQMSD
-111 PSCAADPEQLERL
+111 PGCAADPNRLERL
-124 LKRYAALQERFE
+124 LKRYAALQDQFE

-153 LDIAKAHYGWRFG
+153 LDIAKEHYGWRFG

-173 TRVVLASQLIVS
+173 TRVVLASQLIVR

-204 WLEGFLQDYSGT
+204 WLEGFLREYTGT
-216 VILISHDRYFLDRV
+216 IILISHDRYFLDRV
-230 VTRTLELEDGEAEIA
+230 ASRTLELEDGEAQTS

-254 VKEQRLLK
+254 VKEQRLLQ
-262 QFEEFKEQQK
+262 QFEAFKEQQK
-272 VMKKMKETIR
+272 VIKKMKETIR

-303 RKALERMEQVKRPV
+303 RKAIERMEQVKRPV
-317 LERRQA
+317 LERRNA
-323 DFDVLP
+323 DFDVHP

-339 LEDVEKRYGDRDI
+339 MEQVEKAYGERQI
-352 LQGVSAL
+352 LRGVSGL
-359 LEYGDKTA
+359 LEYGDKIA

-385 EEQPDAGKLEW
+385 EEQPSTGNLEW

-408 EEPVNPKLNVLE
+408 EEPSNPKLNVLE
-420 YFRQEAGVEEG
+420 YFRLEAGVEEG

-439 YLFYGADV
+439 YLFYVADV

-484 DIASREALEDSL
+484 DIASREALEESL
-496 ADFEGTVLAISHDR
+496 VDFEGTVLAISHDR

-524 DGQLKTYLGDY
+524 NGRMTAYLGDY
-535 EAYREKKLDLQARIA
+535 EAYREKKLDLQARA
-550 AEVSRASGASGSG
+550 AAANQATAGAETSPRGTAVGAGAGGSSHGTAAGAGSG
-563 NGSKTG
+563 KLNNPSFFQAGNT
-569 RRVEGTGTGT
+569 
-579 GIGGK
+579 GK
-584 SAETGVSRG
+584 SRDSERTAE
-593 ARLKAGSDGHD
+593 K
-604 AASASRASVLELAQ
+604 LEQVMA
-618 TELDAGRGNKSI
+618 
-630 GSGNRDRVSNQS
+630 
-642 RSRSDSSNGN
+642 
-652 GDRSSSQS
+652 
-660 RTGGKRGSQG
+660 
-670 NHGSAQHLE
+670 HLE
-679 QAMARL
+679 TRL
-685 ETQIQELDQQL
+685 RELDQQL
-696 EALANDAVALEQIWN
+696 ETVANNPFALEQMWN
-711 EREQLSGAYDEL
+711 EREQLSAEYNEL
-723 LAQWAEM
+723 LAQWAEL

>member
-10 KQYHG
+10 TQYHG

-47 RLMARLSQPDEG
+47 RLMARLNQPDEG
-59 QLMLKKDT
+59 QLMIKKDT
-67 RVGYVAQVPEGM
+67 RIGYVAQVPEGL
-79 DDRTVLDV
+79 DDYTVLDV
-87 LGLGFRELIA
+87 LALGFQALME
-97 CRTQMTELEQQMSD
+97 CRSRMKEMEQQMSD
-111 PSCAADPEQLERL
+111 PDYAADPDQLERL
-124 LKRYAALQERFE
+124 LKRYAALQEQFE

-173 TRVVLASQLIVS
+173 TRVVLASQLIVR

-204 WLEGFLQDYSGT
+204 WLESYLREYTGT
-216 VILISHDRYFLDRV
+216 IVLISHDRYFLDRV
-230 VTRTLELEDGEAEIA
+230 VTRTLELEDGEAQTST
-245 AGGYTEYMK
+245 GGYTEYMK
-254 VKEQRLLK
+254 VKEQRLLQ

-282 QLEEWGRV
+282 QLEEWGRI

-317 LERRQA
+317 LERRNA
-323 DFDVLP
+323 DFDVRP
-329 TDRTGKRVAV
+329 TDRTGRRVAV
-339 LEDVEKRYGDRDI
+339 IDQVEKAYGERPI
-352 LQGVSAL
+352 LRGVSAL
-359 LEYGDKTA
+359 LEFGDKVA

-385 EEQPDAGKLEW
+385 EEQATSGQLEW

-408 EEPVNPKLNVLE
+408 EEPSNPKLSVLE
-420 YFRQEAGVEEG
+420 HFRLEAGVEEG

-459 TRLRLALLVQRK
+459 TRLRLSLLVHRK

-484 DIASREALEDSL
+484 DIASREALEESL
-496 ADFEGTVLAISHDR
+496 VDFEGTVLAISHDR
-510 YFVNRLASRVWELE
+510 YFVNRMASRVWELE
-524 DGQLKTYLGDY
+524 NGEMTTYLGDY
-535 EAYREKKLDLQARIA
+535 EAYREKKLELQMRAGEA
-550 AEVSRASGASGSG
+550 AQHAVQIPALPRERTESKEQHNSRQGEHGA
-563 NGSKTG
+563 
-569 RRVEGTGTGT
+569 
-579 GIGGK
+579 GK
-584 SAETGVSRG
+584 RQSAE
-593 ARLKAGSDGHD
+593 
-604 AASASRASVLELAQ
+604 Q
-618 TELDAGRGNKSI
+618 
-630 GSGNRDRVSNQS
+630 
-642 RSRSDSSNGN
+642 
-652 GDRSSSQS
+652 
-660 RTGGKRGSQG
+660 
-670 NHGSAQHLE
+670 LE
-679 QAMARL
+679 QKLARL
-685 ETQIQELDQQL
+685 EAQIQKLDHQL
-696 EALANDAVALEQIWN
+696 ELQASSAELEQLWN
-711 EREQLSGAYDEL
+711 EREQLSGEYNEL
-723 LAQWAEM
+723 LAQWAEL

>member
-1 MMIISAQQL
+1 MMMISAQQL
-10 KQYHG
+10 TQYHG

-47 RLMARLSQPDEG
+47 RLMARLNKPDEG
-59 QLMLKKDT
+59 QLMIKKDT
-67 RVGYVAQVPEGM
+67 RTGYVAQVPEGL
-79 DDRTVLDV
+79 DDHTVLDV
-87 LGLGFRELIA
+87 LSLGFKELMI
-97 CRTQMTELEQQMSD
+97 CRTQMKEMEQQMSD
-111 PSCAADPEQLERL
+111 PACAADPDQLERL
-124 LKRYAALQERFE
+124 LKRYAALQDQFE

-173 TRVVLASQLIVS
+173 TRVVLASQLIVR

-204 WLEGFLQDYSGT
+204 WLEGFLREYPGT
-216 VILISHDRYFLDRV
+216 IVLISHDRYFLDRV
-230 VTRTLELEDGEAEIA
+230 VNRTLELEDGEAETS

-254 VKEQRLLK
+254 VKEQRLLQ

-272 VMKKMKETIR
+272 VIKKMKETIR

-317 LERRQA
+317 LERRNA
-323 DFDVLP
+323 EFDVRP

-339 LEDVEKRYGDRDI
+339 LEQVEKSYGEREI
-352 LQGVSAL
+352 LRGISGL
-359 LEYGDKTA
+359 LEYGDKIA

-385 EEQPDAGKLEW
+385 DEQPNAGKLEW

-408 EEPVNPKLNVLE
+408 EEPTNPKLNVLE
-420 YFRQEAGVEEG
+420 YFRLEAGVEEG

-484 DIASREALEDSL
+484 DIASREALEESL
-496 ADFEGTVLAISHDR
+496 VDFEGTVLAISHDR

-524 DGQLKTYLGDY
+524 DGQMTAYLGDY
-535 EAYREKKLDLQARIA
+535 EAYREKKLDLQARA
-550 AEVSRASGASGSG
+550 AATTQATAGVGVSSRGNAKSEMKSGLTSASSGNARSGKKSGATSTLNGSTVAAPDGSRDYEVYTGSSKALTPSATVASNHRGG
-563 NGSKTG
+563 NGNKP
-569 RRVEGTGTGT
+569 
-579 GIGGK
+579 
-584 SAETGVSRG
+584 SAE
-593 ARLKAGSDGHD
+593 K
-604 AASASRASVLELAQ
+604 
-618 TELDAGRGNKSI
+618 
-630 GSGNRDRVSNQS
+630 
-642 RSRSDSSNGN
+642 
-652 GDRSSSQS
+652 
-660 RTGGKRGSQG
+660 
-670 NHGSAQHLE
+670 LE
-679 QAMARL
+679 QTLARL
-685 ETQIQELDQQL
+685 EAQIQVLDQQL
-696 EALANDAVALEQIWN
+696 ETVQNNPLELEQIWN
-711 EREQLSGAYDEL
+711 DREQLSAEYNDV
-723 LAQWAEM
+723 LAQWAEL